1 MMNVNPVMVV
11 VPTNFLRIQLPKYHD
26 NDDLVIHI
34 QQSTKVYVIME
45 KIQTIINYNT
55 FQILL
60 EGKLLIG
67 LLEMQWLI

>member
-1 MMNVNPVMVV
+1 
-11 VPTNFLRIQLPKYHD
+11 
-26 NDDLVIHI
+26 
-34 QQSTKVYVIME
+34 ME

-60 EGKLLIG
+60 DGKLLIG